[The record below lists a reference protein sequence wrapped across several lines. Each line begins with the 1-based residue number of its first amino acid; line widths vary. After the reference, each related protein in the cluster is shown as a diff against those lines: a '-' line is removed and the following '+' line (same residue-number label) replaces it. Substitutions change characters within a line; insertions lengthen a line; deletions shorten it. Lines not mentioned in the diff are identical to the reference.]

1 MFSCCGVENV
11 VPKQFGKRHDVLGYL
26 RGKKG
31 IVFTCPQ
38 GKEKDARREAL
49 NVLSSIIEDDD
60 VDDKK
65 VESEKKSDG
74 ADAADELAAE
84 LRAMRDSE
92 KKEKFKKR
100 LILEFKERY
109 L

>member
-1 MFSCCGVENV
+1 M
-11 VPKQFGKRHDVLGYL
+11 
-26 RGKKG
+26 
-31 IVFTCPQ
+31 FTCPQ

-74 ADAADELAAE
+74 ERTSTKSSKGFTLQ
-84 LRAMRDSE
+84 R
-92 KKEKFKKR
+92 R
-100 LILEFKERY
+100 LSTATTVKYDMYVVFERRIFNFYQLFVIL
-109 L
+109 